1 MTENCLGVETC
12 TDCSISNINSPEC
25 GDGDGD
31 ADGDGGGAKK
41 QKKVQQNIYPLF
53 LKKIISDSDDS
64 IIIIIGGL
72 GDDAHTVVKE

>member
-12 TDCSISNINSPEC
+12 IDCSISNINSPEC
-25 GDGDGD
+25 GDGD

-41 QKKVQQNIYPLF
+41 QKKVQQNVYPFF
-53 LKKIISDSDDS
+53 LKNLISDSDDS

-72 GDDAHTVVKE
+72 GDDAHTVVKG